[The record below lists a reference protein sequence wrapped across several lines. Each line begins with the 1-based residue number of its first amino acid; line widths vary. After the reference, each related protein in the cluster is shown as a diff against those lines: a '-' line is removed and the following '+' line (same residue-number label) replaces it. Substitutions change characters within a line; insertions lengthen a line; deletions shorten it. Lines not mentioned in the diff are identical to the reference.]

1 MLVTMLVILCWSSAA
16 RVIMLVTTLVIL
28 CWPSAATA
36 YLRALGWRTGTAR
49 ILSRELP
56 RKLDS
61 KRPNSSAAWASL
73 HLQGRGGGGRTCVCV
88 GGRTGG
94 CTSGWVGRACVCV
107 GGGRGAQVWVNMWV
121 GRAHGARVGWVFG

>member
-73 HLQGRGGGGRTCVCV
+73 HLQGRGGGGRTCGV
-88 GGRTGG
+88 GVWLIRYGLA
-94 CTSGWVGRACVCV
+94 CSGMVSW
-107 GGGRGAQVWVNMWV
+107 
-121 GRAHGARVGWVFG
+121 AHIAKL